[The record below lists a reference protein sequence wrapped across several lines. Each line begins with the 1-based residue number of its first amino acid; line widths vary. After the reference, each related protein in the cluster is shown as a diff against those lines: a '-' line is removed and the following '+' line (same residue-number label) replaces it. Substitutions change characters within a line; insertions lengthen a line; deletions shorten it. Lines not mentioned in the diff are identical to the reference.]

1 LEFSFIAKLLQN
13 YGFLGLK
20 HNLISKMQTIV
31 SVSELKNVLSVN
43 YQKSIGFVPTMG
55 ALHSGHIQLVKR
67 ALTENDIVVC
77 SVFVNPTQFNN
88 PEDLKKYPRT
98 LEADQAML
106 AEAGCH
112 ILFAP
117 TVEEMYPTMPALKFD
132 FGNLEHIME
141 GKFRPGHFNGVGIVV
156 SKLFHMV
163 SPSRAYF
170 GQKDIQQVAV
180 VNRLINDLS
189 FQIELVVCE
198 TIRETDGLAMSSR
211 NRRLS
216 PEARAEANRIYA
228 SLELGKSL
236 LLKGES
242 VENVHFAVENFY
254 KALPSFTL
262 EYYEITDF
270 ETLESITKISIGK
283 RTAIVIAAFL
293 DGVRLIDNLIF

>member
-13 YGFLGLK
+13 YAFLGLK
-20 HNLISKMQTIV
+20 HNLISKMQTI
-31 SVSELKNVLSVN
+31 STVSELKKTLKALPS
-43 YQKSIGFVPTMG
+43 KSIGFVPTMG

-67 ALTENDIVVC
+67 ALAENDLVLC

-106 AEAGCH
+106 AEAGCDV
-112 ILFAP
+112 LFAP
-117 TVEEMYPTMPALKFD
+117 TVEEMYPNMPVLKFD

-156 SKLFHMV
+156 SKLFNMV
-163 SPSRAYF
+163 KPDKAYF

-180 VNRLINDLS
+180 INRLIIDLS
-189 FQIELVVCE
+189 FQLELVVCD

-216 PEARAEANRIYA
+216 PEAREEAKQIYT
-228 SLELGKSL
+228 SLNLGKNL
-236 LLKGES
+236 LLDGQS
-242 VENVHFAVENFY
+242 VDSVHVVIRDFFKSKPN
-254 KALPSFTL
+254 FTL

-270 ETLESITKISIGK
+270 ETLESISEIKVGK

-293 DGVRLIDNLIF
+293 DGVRLIDNLVF